1 MTTHCDS
8 SCKHYGRCDYQPD
21 DDCYEPKSNRPSES
35 QSGVRDL
42 CVRALLTGDAELQ
55 ALAKTLIHLQ
65 TEPLANRVAL
75 FAVEMHN
82 TGLF

>member
-1 MTTHCDS
+1 MTTN
-8 SCKHYGRCDYQPD
+8 HYGCRNYRPD
-21 DDCYEPKSNRPSES
+21 ASPES
-35 QSGVRDL
+35 GSGVRDL